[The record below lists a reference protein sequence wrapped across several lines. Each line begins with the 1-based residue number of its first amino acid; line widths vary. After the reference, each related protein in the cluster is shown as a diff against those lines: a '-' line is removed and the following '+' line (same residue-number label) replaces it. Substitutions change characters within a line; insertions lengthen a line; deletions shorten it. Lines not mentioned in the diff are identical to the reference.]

1 MFRSA
6 INKRNKELH
15 HVSKELSQSETF
27 LSRQLP
33 AINFY
38 TLKQS
43 ITSYNKK
50 SLRKSLNAQQK
61 SYITDEKLQPT
72 TFTSNETI
80 TSLTQSVLSQEEAD
94 LLKTGLYFFFM

>member
-61 SYITDEKLQPT
+61 SYITDEKLQPA

-80 TSLTQSVLSQEEAD
+80 TSLTQNVLSQEEAD

>member
-1 MFRSA
+1 MFRSV

-72 TFTSNETI
+72 TFISNETI
-80 TSLTQSVLSQEEAD
+80 TSLTQNVLSQEEAD